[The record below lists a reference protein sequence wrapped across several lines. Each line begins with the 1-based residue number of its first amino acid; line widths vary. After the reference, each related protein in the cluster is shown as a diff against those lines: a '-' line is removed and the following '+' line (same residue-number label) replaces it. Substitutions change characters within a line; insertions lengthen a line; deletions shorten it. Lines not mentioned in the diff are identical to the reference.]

1 VGASLN
7 WLARRT
13 GRAFLII
20 FGLSCAVQGF
30 FLTKLDVR
38 YLRPNTRWEVQAVAV
53 SLAETGSFADPYI
66 LPTGPTAHVAPIP
79 PAVSALVFKVFGLTL
94 VGGYADWLLRMA
106 FTAAVWGLLP
116 WLAGRVGLGSRAGV
130 IAGVVGALIPSWPSH
145 RTALTALA
153 LGLLMIAFLRRWQ
166 AERTTAPDALLLG
179 LACGAA
185 FHVQPVLL
193 SVVAGWIFFELV
205 WSGTRR
211 RWASTALIA
220 LGIVLACLPWAW
232 RNHQTFDAVFFI
244 RSNFGLEL
252 RMGHH
257 RGATPAMHQMDG
269 PGELQHPRL
278 EESEARKVREWGEIV
293 YMRRAGREALQW
305 IRANPLSSAKLVGT
319 RVALWWLGPLYDPTV
334 AVLVTFLTGLAVGGV
349 WRSWATLSIPQRAAV
364 LIPLL
369 TYPLIYYV
377 VAYMP
382 SYRKPINWLFI
393 LLAAAAVNSWL
404 DRGRH

>member
-1 VGASLN
+1 MSLD
-7 WLARRT
+7 WLARRP

-20 FGLSCAVQGF
+20 FGLSLAVQGF
-30 FLTKLDVR
+30 FLSKLDAR
-38 YLRPNTRWEVQAVAV
+38 YVRPNTRWEVQAVAV
-53 SLAETGSFADPYI
+53 SLAETGRFADPYV

-79 PAVSALVFKVFGLTL
+79 PSVSALVFKIFGLTL

-130 IAGVVGALIPSWPSH
+130 IAGMVGALIPSWPSH

-153 LGLLMIAFLRRWQ
+153 LGLLMVAFLRRWT
-166 AERTTAPDALLLG
+166 AERTTAPGAILLG

-193 SVVAGWIFFELV
+193 SVVAGWIVFELV
-205 WSGTRR
+205 WSGTRKSR
-211 RWASTALIA
+211 TAAALTV
-220 LGIVLACLPWAW
+220 LGIILACLPWAW
-232 RNHQTFDAVFFI
+232 RNYRTFDAVFFI
-244 RSNFGLEL
+244 RSNLGLEL

-257 RGATPAMHQMDG
+257 PGGAAAMHQMDG
-269 PGELQHPRL
+269 PGELLHPRL
-278 EESEARKVREWGEIV
+278 LETEARKVQQLGEVV
-293 YMRRAGREALQW
+293 YMRRAGREALEW
-305 IRANPLSSAKLVGT
+305 IRANPLSSANLVGT
-319 RVALWWLGPLYDPTV
+319 RVALWWLGPPYKPAL
-334 AVLVTFLTGLAVGGV
+334 AVLVTVLTGLAVIGA
-349 WRSWATLSIPQRAAV
+349 WRSWATLSVPQRAAV
-364 LIPLL
+364 LMPLQ

-382 SYRKPINWLFI
+382 AYREPVNWLFV
-393 LLAAAAVNSWL
+393 LLTAATVNSWL